1 MSWRLTSP
9 VPSKFVG
16 FDNYVNLFLYDP
28 DFLDVSKFSLGFTVV
43 TIFMEFVIGLFSALL
58 LYGLVRGRRLITS
71 FLLTPYM
78 VAPIAVGLGWRL
90 MWDRDLGL
98 VNIFLGII
106 GISKINWLAESVPAF
121 WAIVISEVWRSTP
134 FVTMILLAGLTS
146 LSIDIFEAAHIDGAN
161 RWQTFWK
168 ITFPLILPPLAV
180 SLMFQTIFKLRVFDI
195 PYILTEGGPGT
206 STMPYGMLIH
216 RTYFK
221 YFDVGKAAAI
231 SVVLL
236 LIGIVVALIFVRI
249 SKIKQT

>member
-9 VPSKFVG
+9 MPSKFVG

-106 GISKINWLAESVPAF
+106 GISKINLYYIFQNSFYLFIP
-121 WAIVISEVWRSTP
+121 IKCSELFP
-134 FVTMILLAGLTS
+134 
-146 LSIDIFEAAHIDGAN
+146 IF
-161 RWQTFWK
+161 
-168 ITFPLILPPLAV
+168 
-180 SLMFQTIFKLRVFDI
+180 
-195 PYILTEGGPGT
+195 
-206 STMPYGMLIH
+206 
-216 RTYFK
+216 
-221 YFDVGKAAAI
+221 
-231 SVVLL
+231 
-236 LIGIVVALIFVRI
+236 
-249 SKIKQT
+249 